1 MSKLNVQRST
11 LPIWTELSTQG
22 AYLTLTSQ
30 FLDKTHLYLKKH
42 RRPLKGQGFINEA
55 QLVL

>member
-11 LPIWTELSTQG
+11 LPIWTELSTRG

-30 FLDKTHLYLKKH
+30 FFDKTHLYLKKH
-42 RRPLKGQGFINEA
+42 RRPLKGQGFIN
-55 QLVL
+55 